1 MNLEKLLQDKT
12 FVKTLDESLESI
24 LEDNK
29 INEYD
34 IPEIIFIITTIINTE
49 PKLKL
54 NRKNLGNLIKE
65 LFSHILNNK
74 LKDNDEMTE
83 EQKNNLNRL
92 IDSSIKL
99 ILIKPN
105 YSKINNCLNRIL
117 YCK

>member
-1 MNLEKLLQDKT
+1 MNLEKLLKDKI
-12 FVKTLDESLESI
+12 FVKTLDESVESI
-24 LEDNK
+24 LKDNK

-34 IPEIIFIITTIINTE
+34 IPEIVFIITTIINTE

-54 NRKNLGNLIKE
+54 NRKNLGDLIKE
-65 LFSHILNNK
+65 LFNYILKNK
-74 LKDNDEMTE
+74 LKENDEMTE
-83 EQKNNLNRL
+83 EQKNNLNKL

-99 ILIKPN
+99 ILLKPN

>member
-1 MNLEKLLQDKT
+1 MNLEKLLDDKN
-12 FVKTLDESLESI
+12 FVKNLDESLESI

-34 IPEIIFIITTIINTE
+34 IPEIVFIITNIINTE

-54 NRKNLGNLIKE
+54 NRKNLGDLIKE
-65 LFSHILNNK
+65 LFDYILKNK
-74 LKDNDEMTE
+74 LKENNEMTE
-83 EQKNNLNRL
+83 EQKNNLNKL

-99 ILIKPN
+99 ILLKPN